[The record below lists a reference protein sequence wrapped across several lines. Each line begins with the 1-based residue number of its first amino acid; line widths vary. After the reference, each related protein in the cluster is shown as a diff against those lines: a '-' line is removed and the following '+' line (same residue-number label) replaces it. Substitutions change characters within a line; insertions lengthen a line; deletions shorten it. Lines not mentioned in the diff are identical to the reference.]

1 MSTIVV
7 HPSRVEPTKLC
18 FRNWLGC
25 TASLVPE
32 RFREKL
38 ESAVHTIP
46 VFTADVA
53 MAIAMDAQTVAGQIG
68 VTCRG
73 ASLKTDDVLVSSL
86 SRESR
91 DHIHKALHDV
101 VLPYAMAAFP
111 ELGLRCATTPSDKN
125 LFIVRYTGSGG
136 RPSLGVHKDQ
146 VPLTVN
152 IALSPHCDYE
162 GGGTYFP
169 ARASECN
176 GLILRPHAG
185 TALMHDGN
193 VEHAGN
199 KVTGGTRLILVC
211 FFEGRNKDPAR
222 SPVCPLAKS
231 VVSCGPGGS
240 KCCCQKMLVARQ
252 LPRLPKVVT
261 LDELLRTAPLQKGR
275 PGTVSLGMASP
286 VAFAGFPGVPA
297 PNTLSGSGGPPSPGR
312 SSGGMS
318 GLLARVAASGL
329 PGLFGPCAL
338 PMHKY
343 TGQFLTAEKESQRP
357 AHAAQPLQAGMLA
370 V

>member
-1 MSTIVV
+1 MSTLVV

-38 ESAVHTIP
+38 ESTVHTLP
-46 VFTADVA
+46 VFSADVA
-53 MAIAMDAQTVAGQIG
+53 LSIALDAQSVAGQIG

-91 DHIHKALHDV
+91 DHVHKALHDV

-111 ELGLRCATTPSDKN
+111 ELGLRCATTPTDKN
-125 LFIVRYTGSGG
+125 LFIVRYTGAG

-169 ARASECN
+169 ARAAECN
-176 GLILRPHAG
+176 GLVLRPHAG

-211 FFEGRNKDPAR
+211 FFEGRNKDPSR
-222 SPVCPLAKS
+222 SPACPLAKS
-231 VVSCGPGGS
+231 VVSCGPGAA
-240 KCCCQKMLVARQ
+240 KCCCQKMLLTRQ
-252 LPRLPKVVT
+252 LPRLPKIVT
-261 LDELLRTAPLQKGR
+261 LEELLRMAPLQKGR
-275 PGTVSLGMASP
+275 PGTVSLGMVTPA
-286 VAFAGFPGVPA
+286 AFSGFPGVSSS
-297 PNTLSGSGGPPSPGR
+297 TSLSSGVAPPSPGR
-312 SSGGMS
+312 GNGGGGMS

-329 PGLFGPCAL
+329 PA
-338 PMHKY
+338 
-343 TGQFLTAEKESQRP
+343 S
-357 AHAAQPLQAGMLA
+357 
-370 V
+370 